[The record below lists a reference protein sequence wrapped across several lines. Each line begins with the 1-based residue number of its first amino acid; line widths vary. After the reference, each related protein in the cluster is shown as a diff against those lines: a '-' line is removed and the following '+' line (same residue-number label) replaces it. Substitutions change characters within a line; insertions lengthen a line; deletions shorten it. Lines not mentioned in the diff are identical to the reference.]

1 MEQVHNEY
9 VRRLK
14 HIFKKHNP
22 PKVAQINSL
31 LTKYKDREQY
41 FYERVCKKYNVDILP
56 KPSVFTLEML
66 QGQDLSR
73 NIQVFCRF
81 RPPNAMEQTKELEF
95 MFKKTF
101 NMDLKDYEIFRKALD
116 ESLAATGPITVE
128 IVKTGEEEEEEKKS
142 VTKLFN
148 DFETEDLVIWL
159 ESLQLSEYKRFFRTK
174 KINGPW
180 LRNPPPYNEK
190 RAMEITKTEV
200 INFRRANQSHRFE
213 MDGVLNEKCTQQN
226 VFEMVGQD
234 LVNSVIGGFNATVF
248 AYGQTGTGKTHTMFA
263 PEGGRVGLN
272 SDTGMGL
279 IPRCISTIIERMSES
294 KEVEEF
300 DLNLAIMEIYRE
312 KIRDLLTPGVKLQ
325 LRYVGRDSQVDN
337 LSWWKVTSP
346 SEALNYIETAME
358 RRQTATHLANLTSSR
373 SHAIITLKLTS
384 TLANGNVQTSR
395 FNFGDLAGSE
405 RATKT
410 GVQGQNLREAQD
422 ILKSLF
428 ALQDVIRALSEKRA
442 FVPYHGSMLTKLLR
456 DSLGGNSRTSI
467 IITASPHEYNRGET
481 VSTLQF
487 GEQAKKIANEP
498 KCNRLLSR
506 DEMESQM
513 SSMQEELQYLRR
525 LNAQNR
531 LGAPKRRSNRVER
544 KSISQLIRRSSLL
557 LISPNNRPG
566 RGMGSSPIG
575 GSPPILKGFPKNFPI
590 PDKDIGEP
598 LRIMNEGSA
607 EDDSDVDEDTMAM
620 PSFMRSRTVI
630 MEKEDSLSNKN
641 DAIEDGNE
649 DDSKEIELL
658 QEQLTAINVQFKELQ
673 IQNIEKDNQL
683 LSLEKNLQEKINEIS
698 RINSKNAVLVKCRE
712 DLLEQSKEVF
722 GLEQRILELEE
733 EIRVLKAPKVKP
745 VNTSLYITFD

>member
-1 MEQVHNEY
+1 MEQVYNEY

-22 PKVAQINSL
+22 PKVAEIHSL
-31 LTKYKDREQY
+31 LTKYKGQEQT
-41 FYERVCKKYNVDILP
+41 FYERVCKKYNVDSLP
-56 KPSVFTLEML
+56 EPSVFTLDML
-66 QGQDLSR
+66 RGQDLTR

-81 RPPNAMEQTKELEF
+81 RPPNAMEQAKELEF
-95 MFKKTF
+95 MFKSTF

-116 ESLAATGPITVE
+116 DSLAATGPITVE
-128 IVKTGEEEEEEKKS
+128 VISGEEEEMKS
-142 VTKLFN
+142 VTKLFD
-148 DFETEDLVIWL
+148 DFETEDLVVWL
-159 ESLQLSEYKRFFRTK
+159 ESHELSEYKRYFRTK

-180 LRNPPPYNEK
+180 LRNPPPYSEK

-200 INFRRANQSHRFE
+200 INFPRENQSHRFE
-213 MDGVLNEKCTQQN
+213 MDGVINEKGTQQD
-226 VFEMVGQD
+226 VFEMVGQE

-248 AYGQTGTGKTHTMFA
+248 AYGQTGTGKTHTMFC
-263 PEGGRVGLN
+263 PEGGRTGLN
-272 SDTGMGL
+272 SNINMGL
-279 IPRCISTIIERMSES
+279 IPRCIGTIVERLTES

-312 KIRDLLTPGVKLQ
+312 KLRDLLTPGIKLQ

-346 SEALNYIETAME
+346 IEALDYIETAMG
-358 RRQTATHLANLTSSR
+358 RRQTAAHLANQTSSR

-410 GVQGQNLREAQD
+410 GVTGQNLREAKD

-428 ALQDVIRALSEKRA
+428 SLQGVIRALSEKRA
-442 FVPYHGSMLTKLLR
+442 FVPYHGGMLTKLLR

-481 VSTLQF
+481 IATLQF

-506 DEMESQM
+506 KEMEAQL

-525 LNAQNR
+525 LNAQNKTN
-531 LGAPKRRSNRVER
+531 APKRRTNRNER

-557 LISPNNRPG
+557 LINPNHRPG
-566 RGMGSSPIG
+566 RDRASSFEKESKTNLAESRI
-575 GSPPILKGFPKNFPI
+575 SE
-590 PDKDIGEP
+590 KDLGEP
-598 LRIMNEGSA
+598 LRITHDELA
-607 EDDSDVDEDTMAM
+607 EDDSDTEEDGLALPT
-620 PSFMRSRTVI
+620 FIRTRTVI
-630 MEKEDSLSNKN
+630 MEEEETSAAENVEDTG
-641 DAIEDGNE
+641 GNE
-649 DDSKEIELL
+649 DDAKEIELL

-673 IQNIEKDNQL
+673 IQNMEKDNQL
-683 LSLEKNLQEKINEIS
+683 LSLEKSLQDKINEIS
-698 RINSKNAVLVKCRE
+698 RLNTKNAVYVKSRE
-712 DLLEQSKEVF
+712 ELLEQSKEVNA
-722 GLEQRILELEE
+722 LEQRILELEE
-733 EIRVLKAPKVKP
+733 EIRIMKAPKVKP
-745 VNTSLYITFD
+745 VNTSVFVTFD

>member
-1 MEQVHNEY
+1 MEQVYNEY

-22 PKVAQINSL
+22 PKVAEIHTL
-31 LTKYKDREQY
+31 LTKYKDREQN

-128 IVKTGEEEEEEKKS
+128 IVKSGEEEEEKKS

-159 ESLQLSEYKRFFRTK
+159 ESHQLNEYKRFFRTK

-180 LRNPPPYNEK
+180 LRNPPPYSEK

-213 MDGVLNEKCTQQN
+213 MDGVINEKGTQQD

-248 AYGQTGTGKTHTMFA
+248 AYGQTGTGKTHTMFS

-272 SDTGMGL
+272 SNTGMGL
-279 IPRCISTIIERMSES
+279 IPRCIGTIIERMSES

-384 TLANGNVQTSR
+384 TLTNGNVQTSR

-410 GVQGQNLREAQD
+410 GVKGQNLREAQD

-566 RGMGSSPIG
+566 RGMGGSPIFKA
-575 GSPPILKGFPKNFPI
+575 PQKNFSMDSI
-590 PDKDIGEP
+590 SDLDIGEP
-598 LRIMNEGSA
+598 LSTMNEELA
-607 EDDSDVDEDTMAM
+607 EDDSDVDENAMAL
-620 PSFMRSRTVI
+620 PSFMRTRTVI
-630 MEKEDSLSNKN
+630 MEEEDPPSIKN
-641 DAIEDGNE
+641 DAIEDSNE

-683 LSLEKNLQEKINEIS
+683 LSLEKTLQEKINEIS
-698 RINSKNAVLVKCRE
+698 RINSKNAVLAKCRE
-712 DLLEQSKEVF
+712 ELLEQSKEVN

-733 EIRVLKAPKVKP
+733 EIRVLTAPKVKP